1 MKRTLLVL
9 LVSLGTHTQPQAQTL
24 LCDSLEYTIGQ
35 SQMFSVS
42 LDTSAIWISMPV
54 DSIEVLWS
62 VCNTSQCYTE
72 SGINANFQLIQ
83 QTDTIK
89 VCYDA
94 YFYYGN
100 TMEYCY
106 DCDSLIY
113 DQNMSSWVLFSTQP
127 NPTAIED
134 LVNEKDNNN
143 KTYDM
148 LGRELFYI
156 PIGKMYIQNR
166 KVKIKK

>member
-1 MKRTLLVL
+1 MKKTLIVL
-9 LVSLGTHTQPQAQTL
+9 LITLGIQTQTQAQIL
-24 LCDSLEYTIGQ
+24 LCDSLEYIAGQ
-35 SQMFSVS
+35 SQVFNVS
-42 LDTSAIWISMPV
+42 LDTSVIWVNIPV

-72 SGINANFQLIQ
+72 SGINADFQLIQ

-89 VCYDA
+89 ICYDA

-100 TMEYCY
+100 TIEYCY

-113 DQNMSSWVLFSTQP
+113 DQNTFSWVLFSTQSS
-127 NPTAIED
+127 PTAIEE
-134 LVNEKDNNN
+134 LVMERINN

-156 PIGKMYIQNR
+156 PIGTMYIQNR
-166 KVKIKK
+166 KIKIK